1 MRRINNLFSAFFAV
15 KINIFTAYH
24 LEIMAVHI
32 HERHNWINFQWE
44 DEKILILLSE
54 VRHLQGKL
62 IGKVEL
68 LGFEL
73 KDEANLETL
82 IQDVVKSSEIEG
94 EILNPEQVRS
104 SIATRLGLNN
114 SGLVNSDRHI
124 DGVVEMMLD
133 ATQNT
138 DKTISAERLF
148 GWHGALFPIGRSGLY
163 KINVAQWRTGDMQ
176 VVSGGMGREIVH
188 FEAPKAERLA
198 EEMKNFIDWF
208 NTDSIIDPVLKAAI
222 VHLWFVTI
230 HPFDDG
236 NGRIARALTDMQLS
250 KADGVNQRFYSM
262 SAQIKQERKEYY
274 AVLERTQKGD
284 TDITN
289 WIVWFL
295 NCLKKAIIASN
306 TIIDKV
312 VRKHHFW
319 IRNMVNVSNDRQR
332 IILNKLMDN
341 FEGNLTSSKWAK
353 MTKVSADTALRDIT
367 DLVNKG
373 ILSKTS
379 SGGRSTNYELNW

>member
-1 MRRINNLFSAFFAV
+1 MRQ
-15 KINIFTAYH
+15 KIVYLPHTY
-24 LEIMAVHI
+24 EVMAVYI
-32 HERHNWINFQWE
+32 HERHNWTNFQWE
-44 DEKILILLSE
+44 DEKILNLLSE

-68 LGFEL
+68 LGFQL
-73 KDEANLETL
+73 RDEANLETL
-82 IQDVVKSSEIEG
+82 IQDVVNSSEIEG

-104 SIATRLGLNN
+104 SVAIRLGLDN
-114 SGLVNSDRHI
+114 SGLKNSDRHI

-133 ATQNT
+133 ATQNA
-138 DKTISAERLF
+138 DKTISTERLF
-148 GWHGALFPIGRSGLY
+148 GWHGALFPTGRSGLY
-163 KINVAQWRTGDMQ
+163 MIDVARWRTGDMQ
-176 VVSGGMGREIVH
+176 VVSGGMGREVVH
-188 FEAPKAERLA
+188 FEAPKAERLE
-198 EEMKNFIDWF
+198 EEMRNFINWF
-208 NTDSIIDPVLKAAI
+208 NADSVIDPVLKAAI

-274 AVLERTQKGD
+274 TILEKIQKGD
-284 TDITN
+284 ADITN

-295 NCLKKAIIASN
+295 NCLKEAIIASN

-319 IRNMVNVSNDRQR
+319 IQNMANVSNDRQR
-332 IILNKLMDN
+332 MILNKLMDN

-373 ILSKTS
+373 VLLKTD
-379 SGGRSTNYELNW
+379 SGGRSTNYGLNW

>member
-1 MRRINNLFSAFFAV
+1 M
-15 KINIFTAYH
+15 
-24 LEIMAVHI
+24 EIYI
-32 HERHNWINFQWE
+32 HKRHNWTNFHW
-44 DEKILILLSE
+44 DEQEIIHLLSE
-54 VRHLQGKL
+54 VRHLQGKI

-68 LGFEL
+68 LGFKL

-82 IQDVVKSSEIEG
+82 IQDVVQSSEIEG

-104 SIATRLGLNN
+104 SIATRLGLDN
-114 SGLVNSDRHI
+114 SSLTHPDRHI

-133 ATQNT
+133 ATQNS
-138 DKTISAERLF
+138 DKTLSEERLF
-148 GWHGALFPIGRSGLY
+148 NWHGALFPTGRSGLY
-163 KINVAQWRTGDMQ
+163 KIEIAKWRSGDMQ

-188 FEAPKAERLA
+188 FEAPKAEKLV
-198 EEMKNFIDWF
+198 EEMTKLINWF
-208 NTDSIIDPVLKAAI
+208 NTELSIDPVLKAAI
-222 VHLWFVTI
+222 AHLWFVTI

-236 NGRIARALTDMQLS
+236 NGRIARAITDMQLS

-262 SAQIKQERKEYY
+262 SAQIKNERKGYY
-274 AVLERTQKGD
+274 DILEKTQKGD
-284 TDITN
+284 SEITA

-295 NCLKKAIIASN
+295 KCLQKAILSSN

-312 VRKHHFW
+312 VKKHHFW
-319 IRNMVNVSNDRQR
+319 TINASKISNDRQR
-332 IILNKLMDN
+332 LMLNKLMDN

-373 ILSKTS
+373 VILKAD

>member
-1 MRRINNLFSAFFAV
+1 
-15 KINIFTAYH
+15 
-24 LEIMAVHI
+24 MAVYI
-32 HERHNWINFQWE
+32 HERHNWTNFQWE
-44 DEKILILLSE
+44 NEKILNLLSE

-104 SIATRLGLNN
+104 SIASRLGLDNF
-114 SGLVNSDRHI
+114 GCVNLDRHI

-133 ATQNT
+133 ATQNPNKKLT
-138 DKTISAERLF
+138 SDRLF
-148 GWHGALFPIGRSGLY
+148 GWHSSLFPIGRSGMY
-163 KINVAQWRTGDMQ
+163 KIEVGKWRTGDMQ
-176 VVSGGMGREIVH
+176 VVSGGFGREVIH
-188 FEAPKAERLA
+188 FEAPKADQLEV
-198 EEMKNFIDWF
+198 EMNKLIEWF
-208 NTDSIIDPVLKAAI
+208 NLEANTDPVLKAAI
-222 VHLWFVTI
+222 IHLWFVTI

-262 SAQIKQERKEYY
+262 SAQIRNERKAYY
-274 AVLERTQKGD
+274 EILEKTQKGD
-284 TDITN
+284 SDITN
-289 WIVWFL
+289 WIIWFL
-295 NCLKKAIIASN
+295 SCLKEAIISSSV
-306 TIIDKV
+306 IIDKV
-312 VRKHHFW
+312 VKKHQFW
-319 IRNMVNVSNDRQR
+319 ISNGSKISNDRQR
-332 IILNKLMDN
+332 AILNKLMDN

-367 DLVNKG
+367 DLVNKEV
-373 ILSKTS
+373 LVKAD

>member
-1 MRRINNLFSAFFAV
+1 ML
-15 KINIFTAYH
+15 IFTVYT
-24 LEIMAVHI
+24 LEAMVVYI
-32 HERHNWINFQWE
+32 HERHSWTDFQWE
-44 DEKILILLSE
+44 DHKILNLLSE

-73 KDEANLETL
+73 QDEANLETL

-94 EILNPEQVRS
+94 EILNREQVRS
-104 SIATRLGLNN
+104 SIATRLGLDN
-114 SGLVNSDRHI
+114 SGLIQSDRHI

-138 DKTISAERLF
+138 DKTISIERLF
-148 GWHGALFPIGRSGLY
+148 GWHGALFPIGRSGLH
-163 KINVAQWRTGDMQ
+163 KIDVAQWRSGDMQ
-176 VVSGGMGREIVH
+176 VVSGGMGKQIVH
-188 FEAPKAERLA
+188 FEGPKAERLE
-198 EEMKNFIDWF
+198 EEMKRFIGWF
-208 NTDSIIDPVLKAAI
+208 NMDSSIDPVLKAAI
-222 VHLWFVTI
+222 VHLWFVTV

-274 AVLERTQKGD
+274 TILEKTQKGD
-284 TDITN
+284 SDITN
-289 WIVWFL
+289 WVVWFL
-295 NCLKKAIIASN
+295 NCLREAIIASN

-319 IRNMVNVSNDRQR
+319 MQNNVHISNDRQR
-332 IILNKLMDN
+332 MMLNKLMDN

-367 DLVNKG
+367 DLVHKG
-373 ILSKTS
+373 ILIKAD

>member
-1 MRRINNLFSAFFAV
+1 
-15 KINIFTAYH
+15 
-24 LEIMAVHI
+24 MAVYI
-32 HERHNWINFQWE
+32 HERYNWTDFHWE
-44 DEKILILLSE
+44 DEKILSLLSD
-54 VRHLQGKL
+54 VRNLQGKL

-82 IQDVVKSSEIEG
+82 IQDVVQSSEIEG

-104 SIATRLGLNN
+104 SIATRLGLDN
-114 SGLVNSDRHI
+114 SGLVNADRHV

-138 DKTISAERLF
+138 DKKLSIQRLYD
-148 GWHGALFPIGRSGLY
+148 WHGALFPTGRSGLH
-163 KINVAQWRTGDMQ
+163 KIDVAQWRAGDMQ
-176 VVSGGMGREIVH
+176 VVSGGMGREMVH
-188 FEAPKAERLA
+188 FEAPKAERLSQ
-198 EEMKNFIDWF
+198 EMNKLIGWF
-208 NTDSIIDPVLKAAI
+208 NMDSTVDPVLKACI

-262 SAQIKQERKEYY
+262 SAQIKQERKGYY
-274 AVLERTQKGD
+274 AVLEKTQKGD
-284 TDITN
+284 SDITT

-295 NCLKKAIIASN
+295 NCLKQAIIASN
-306 TIIDKV
+306 AIIDKV

-319 IRNMVNVSNDRQR
+319 MHNASKIGNDRQR
-332 IILNKLMDN
+332 IMLNKLMDN

-353 MTKVSADTALRDIT
+353 VTKVSTDTALRDIT
-367 DLVNKG
+367 DLVSKDV
-373 ILSKTS
+373 LSKKD
-379 SGGRSTNYELNW
+379 SGGRSTHYELNW

>member
-1 MRRINNLFSAFFAV
+1 
-15 KINIFTAYH
+15 
-24 LEIMAVHI
+24 MAVYI
-32 HERHNWINFQWE
+32 HERNNWTNFQWE
-44 DEKILILLSE
+44 DEKILNLLSE

-62 IGKVEL
+62 IGKAEL

-82 IQDVVKSSEIEG
+82 IQDVVQSSEIEG

-104 SIATRLGLNN
+104 SIATRLGLDN

-133 ATQNT
+133 ATQNA
-138 DKTISAERLF
+138 DKTISKERLF

-163 KINVAQWRTGDMQ
+163 KIDVAQWRSGDMQ
-176 VVSGGMGREIVH
+176 VVSGGIGKEIVH
-188 FEAPKAERLA
+188 FEAPKAERLE
-198 EEMKNFIDWF
+198 EEMKRFIGWF
-208 NTDSIIDPVLKAAI
+208 NTDSHIDPVLKAAI

-262 SAQIKQERKEYY
+262 SAQIKHERKEYY
-274 AVLERTQKGD
+274 TILEKTQKGD
-284 TDITN
+284 SYITK
-289 WIVWFL
+289 WVVWFL
-295 NCLKKAIIASN
+295 NCLKEAIISSN

-319 IRNMVNVSNDRQR
+319 MQNNVNISNNRQR
-332 IILNKLMDN
+332 MILIKLMDN

-373 ILSKTS
+373 ILLKAD